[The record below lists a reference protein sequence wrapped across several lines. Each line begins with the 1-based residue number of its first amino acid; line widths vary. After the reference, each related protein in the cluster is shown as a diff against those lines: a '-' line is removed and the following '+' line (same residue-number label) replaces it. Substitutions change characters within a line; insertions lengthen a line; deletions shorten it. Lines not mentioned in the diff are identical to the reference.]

1 MITQLAAWWRART
14 SRERWLLQAAGV
26 LVFALI
32 LPAWIY
38 LSATAFREGAA
49 SERARA
55 SLMSDQLDQLR
66 QAAQAQG
73 GQTLGADGTLR
84 DRALEAANANGLATA
99 ALEAAGPDRIRASFE
114 NADSLAVYRW
124 IEAMGRRGAYLSRT
138 TMTRVGESDLVN
150 AEFEVAEGP

>member
-1 MITQLAAWWRART
+1 MMTQLAAWWRART
-14 SRERWLLQAAGV
+14 SRERWLIQAASV

-32 LPAWIY
+32 LPAWAY
-38 LSATAFREGAA
+38 LSATAFRESAA
-49 SERARA
+49 SELVRANQVG
-55 SLMSDQLDQLR
+55 DQLEQLR
-66 QAAQAQG
+66 EAAQAQG

-84 DRALEAANANGLATA
+84 ERALEAATANGLDTA
-99 ALEAAGPDRIRASFE
+99 ALEAAGPDRVRVSFE

-124 IEAMGRRGAYLSRT
+124 IEAIGRRGAYLSRT